1 MNTIRQILSD
11 KGDEVYTTAP
21 DETVFEAL
29 RTMAEKNIGALVVC
43 DNGKM
48 AGLISERDYARKVI
62 LEERASK
69 STSVSEIMSAHLVTV
84 HPDETIDA
92 CMQLMTDKHIRHLV
106 VVEDDKMAG
115 VVSIVDIVKAIND
128 SQKFKI
134 ERLEDYI
141 LTSG

>member
-11 KGDEVYTTAP
+11 KGSEVYTTAP

-29 RTMAEKNIGALVVC
+29 RTMAEKNIGALVVF
-43 DNGKM
+43 DNGEM

-84 HPDETIDA
+84 HPDDTIDA

-134 ERLEDYI
+134 DRLEDYI
-141 LTSG
+141 MTSG